1 MHQNVRV
8 YRVLRVC
15 HLTTSRRS
23 PKEGGRTEEVEGM
36 GNRSVE
42 NLEGIIAELRARVED
57 LEFEL
62 GEAEDAKWSAEAEYE
77 SLQGDLKDLTS
88 RPLEEIPKAQLWD
101 QIREFISWPQEA
113 PSSMPAATTSA
124 VHQSLLEGIQRTL
137 FGRS

>member
-1 MHQNVRV
+1 
-8 YRVLRVC
+8 
-15 HLTTSRRS
+15 
-23 PKEGGRTEEVEGM
+23 M
-36 GNRSVE
+36 GNDGSVE
-42 NLEGIIAELRARVED
+42 NLEGIIAELRVRVED

-62 GEAEDAKWSAEAEYE
+62 GEVEDAKRSAEAECE
-77 SLQGDLKDLTS
+77 ILQDNLEDLTR